1 MAILA
6 GALARLAMGVEI
18 LKVMRQKAQDGHL
31 SFVQQSSQMLRL
43 KFTRR
48 QSFRF
53 YLMAR
58 MWRKHMSW
66 QDKSDHFSY
75 ADYQWLVDTLN
86 PPQKRKDYRQKY
98 QQKKMLVRSAVST
111 SHCLGCIHASF
122 GETFDGKP
130 LTNLTELEG
139 LLRKHINERLVFKRL
154 LGSGGDGFLSGIVEL
169 IGDTIAIR
177 HPLNGFM
184 SSLDEFYQRLGKY
197 DEGYIIE
204 AHVSQ
209 HSVLVRLNP
218 DSLNTLRIWVTNEGN
233 EPRVLGSFLR
243 IGRKNVMVDNTSAG
257 GLICTVNDESGAL
270 QELSTGDY
278 WRQTLLVHPDTRI
291 DHSGIALP
299 FYQEAKSLALQALAA
314 FPEMGLA
321 GLDIAITANGP
332 TVIEINV
339 DNPAQI
345 GTACFDKPGRQLFP
359 RLFN

>member
-1 MAILA
+1 MTMLA
-6 GALARLAMGVEI
+6 GALARLAMGLNVV
-18 LKVMRQKAQDGHL
+18 KVMRQKAREGHL
-31 SFVQQSSQMLRL
+31 SFARQSAEMLRL

-58 MWRKHMSW
+58 MWRSNMSW
-66 QDKSDHFSY
+66 QDKCDHFSY
-75 ADYQWLVDTLN
+75 EDYHWLVDTLN
-86 PPQKRKDYRQKY
+86 PPRQRLDYRHKYLQK
-98 QQKKMLVRSAVST
+98 QMLLGSGIST
-111 SHCLGCIHASF
+111 ANSLGCIHPHF
-122 GETFDGKP
+122 GETMDGKP
-130 LTNLTELEG
+130 LTNQAELAD
-139 LLRKHINERLVFKRL
+139 LLRKHVNERLVFKRL
-154 LGSGGDGFLSGIVEL
+154 LGSGGDGFFSGIVEL

-177 HPLNGFM
+177 HPLNGFV
-184 SSLDEFYQRLGKY
+184 SSLDEFYPRLSQC
-197 DEGYIIE
+197 DEGYIVE
-204 AHVSQ
+204 AHVTQ
-209 HSVLVRLNP
+209 HPVLAQLNP

-233 EPRVLGSFLR
+233 QPRVLGSFLR
-243 IGRKNVMVDNTSAG
+243 IGRKNVLVDNTSAG
-257 GLICTVNDESGAL
+257 GLICTVNDDSGVL
-270 QELSTGDY
+270 RELSTGDY